1 MEVKGMKM
9 RKGKIIEN
17 LNEKFIPVGIK
28 TIDSKS
34 RLTLGRKI
42 LKLVTA
48 QSGMEEFQIFYGED
62 GDILLRPMVSIPSK
76 EAWIYRN
83 PKVLKAIR
91 EGLAEAKE
99 GRLEKAKDLDE
110 FLNNL

>member
-1 MEVKGMKM
+1 MKKKK
-9 RKGKIIEN
+9 REIIEG
-17 LNEKFIPVGIK
+17 LKEKFISMGIK
-28 TIDSKS
+28 TVDSKS

-48 QSGMEEFQIFYGED
+48 QTGAEEFQIFYGED

-83 PKVLKAIR
+83 PKVFKAIKQ
-91 EGLAEAKE
+91 GLSEARQKKF
-99 GRLEKAKDLDE
+99 EKVKDLDK
-110 FLNNL
+110 FLNDL

>member
-1 MEVKGMKM
+1 MKM
-9 RKGKIIEN
+9 RKGEIIKN
-17 LNEKFIPVGIK
+17 LNEKFISVGIK

-42 LKLVTA
+42 LKLVAA
-48 QSGMEEFQIFYGED
+48 QGGMEEFKIFYGED
-62 GDILLRPMVSIPSK
+62 GDILLRPVVSIPSK

-83 PKVLKAIR
+83 PKVFKTIR
-91 EGLAEAKE
+91 KGLVEAKE
-99 GRLEKAKDLDE
+99 GKLEKVKDLDR